1 MAAGPGRPAPQ
12 IKKRPMLTP
21 WSGAIRAME
30 AQDGDAAE
38 TAVHTHLRNQLVATT
53 MPQILDR

>member
-1 MAAGPGRPAPQ
+1 
-12 IKKRPMLTP
+12 
-21 WSGAIRAME
+21 ME